1 MNFTGAESIRW
12 DLSDLYPTETD
23 LQDDLVLFEPDAEA
37 FNQQYH
43 GRVQDL
49 EAADLSTAL
58 DEFSSL
64 QDRIGRAFTYAYL
77 NWSTDTGDPSRGKLL
92 QQVRE
97 IGTQA
102 GKKLLFLDLEWMA
115 IDDDVAGA
123 LLASPE
129 LDRYHHYLDV
139 QRLQKKHVLTE
150 AEEQVLAETAVTGS
164 GAWTR
169 FFDESLGA
177 ATFELNGET
186 LSEQEVLSKLHDSD
200 RDLRKAAAFSL
211 TEGLESNLRTLTFVY
226 NTILADKASNDRMR
240 KHESWLSARNISN
253 EVDDATVAALV
264 GAVSDRFDI
273 SARFYELK
281 KRLLGFDEMFDYD
294 RYAPLEQ
301 GGLSYSWSE
310 AREVVLQA
318 YEAFHPEL
326 GAIAGRFFEG
336 NWIDAAVS
344 SGKRGGA
351 FSHGAVPSAHP
362 YILMN
367 FTGKIRDV
375 QTLAHELGHGV
386 HQYLSRDQGVL
397 HADTPLTTAETA
409 SVFGEMLVF
418 SNLLERESDPKAR
431 LSMIVSKID
440 DSMATVFRQVSMHR
454 FEDEIHAH
462 RREKGELTS
471 DEFSQYWFETQ
482 RDMFGGNVTLGDHYR
497 IWWSYIPHFIHT
509 PGYVYAYAFGE
520 LLVLALYARYREV
533 GDSFAGQ
540 YLDLLRAGGSDWPHV
555 LIGRLGIDLTDPGFW
570 GNGLKQ
576 IEAMIGEAEALSSE
590 Q

>member
-1 MNFTGAESIRW
+1 MILTGAESIHW
-12 DLSDLYPTETD
+12 DLSDLYQTEAD
-23 LQDDLVLFEPDAEA
+23 LEIDLAEFEPDAEA
-37 FNQQYH
+37 FNRQYH
-43 GRVQDL
+43 GRLRDL
-49 EAADLSTAL
+49 DAAGLRKAL
-58 DEFSSL
+58 DEFSEL
-64 QDRIGRAFTYAYL
+64 QDRIGRALTYVHL

-92 QQVRE
+92 QQATE
-97 IGTQA
+97 IATQA

-115 IDDDVAGA
+115 IEGEVADS

-129 LDRYHHYLDV
+129 LDRYRHYLDV
-139 QRLQKKHVLTE
+139 LRLQKKHVLTE
-150 AEEQVLAETAVTGS
+150 AEEQVLAEKAVTGS

-169 FFDESLGA
+169 FFDESLA
-177 ATFELNGET
+177 AARFELNGET
-186 LSEQEVLSKLHDSD
+186 LSEQEVLSKLHDAD
-200 RDLRKAAAFSL
+200 RDLRRAAAFSL
-211 TEGLESNLRTLTFVY
+211 TEGLETNLRTLTFVY

-240 KHESWLSARNISN
+240 KHESWLSARNLSN
-253 EVDDATVAALV
+253 EVGDATVEALV
-264 GAVSDRFDI
+264 AAVSGRFDI
-273 SARFYELK
+273 SARFYQLK
-281 KRLLGFDEMFDYD
+281 KQLLGLEQMFDYD
-294 RYAPLEQ
+294 RYAPIER
-301 GGLSYSWSE
+301 GGSAYSWSD
-310 AREVVLQA
+310 ARGVVLKA
-318 YEAFHPEL
+318 YGAFHPEME
-326 GAIAGRFFEG
+326 AIAARFFAG

-344 SGKRGGA
+344 PGKRGGA
-351 FSHGAVPSAHP
+351 FSHSAVPSTHP

-386 HQYLSRDQGVL
+386 HQFLARDQGVL
-397 HADTPLTTAETA
+397 HAGTPLTTAETA

-418 SNLLERESDPKAR
+418 TELLQRESDPKAR

-454 FEDEIHAH
+454 FEERIHAH

-471 DEFSQYWFETQ
+471 DEFSQYWLETQ

-520 LLVLALYARYREV
+520 LLVLALYARYKEV
-533 GDSFAGQ
+533 GESFAEQ

-555 LIGRLGIDLTDPGFW
+555 LIGRLGVDLTDPGFW
-570 GNGLKQ
+570 ANGLER
-576 IEAMIGEAEALSSE
+576 IEVMIAEAEALSSE